1 MKLAYILTL
10 VAGVVAAE
18 PMVFLIRHGEKPADD
33 DEPGLSTQGKQR
45 AQCLREVFGA
55 GSNYHVGHIMAQ
67 AYKPGTHTTAAHPS
81 RRTQGSVGH
90 ANGEC
95 AHLDGSRKRPFDTV
109 SPLAQDLGLE
119 VDTSCDRNDS
129 KCVKKVVKNYKG
141 SGNILICWEHKALKD
156 IAEELGAENVKDY
169 PKKRFDEI
177 WIDPYPYSEIT
188 DIVSENC
195 PGLDN

>member
-1 MKLAYILTL
+1 MKIAYILTL
-10 VAGVVAAE
+10 IAGIVAAE

-33 DEPGLSTQGKQR
+33 DAPGLSTKGLQR
-45 AQCLREVFGA
+45 AQCLRTVFGA

-67 AYKPGTHTTAAHPS
+67 AYKPGTHKPAAQPLRHIYG
-81 RRTQGSVGH
+81 TVGR

-141 SGNILICWEHKALKD
+141 AGNILIW
-156 IAEELGAENVKDY
+156 
-169 PKKRFDEI
+169 
-177 WIDPYPYSEIT
+177 
-188 DIVSENC
+188 
-195 PGLDN
+195 

>member
-1 MKLAYILTL
+1 MKIAYILTL
-10 VAGVVAAE
+10 IAGVVAAE

-33 DEPGLSTQGKQR
+33 DEPGLSTKGQQR
-45 AQCLREVFGA
+45 AQCLRNVFGA

-67 AYKPGTHTTAAHPS
+67 AYKP
-81 RRTQGSVGH
+81 
-90 ANGEC
+90 
-95 AHLDGSRKRPFDTV
+95 DGSRKRPFDTV
-109 SPLAQDLGLE
+109 SPLAQDLGLK

-141 SGNILICWEHKALKD
+141 AGNILICWEHKALRD
-156 IAEELGAENVKDY
+156 IAEALGADNVKDY